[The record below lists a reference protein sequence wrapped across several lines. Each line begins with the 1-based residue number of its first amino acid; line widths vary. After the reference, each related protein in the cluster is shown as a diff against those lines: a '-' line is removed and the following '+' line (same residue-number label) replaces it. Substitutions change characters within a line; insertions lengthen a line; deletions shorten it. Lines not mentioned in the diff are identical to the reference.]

1 MLYEVITGVS
11 RAAVTLAINNL
22 RLSGKAINGKKI
34 LYEEAL
40 RQWTSNTDPRRE
52 FGEQKVADINDIELQ
67 EPDDDF
73 YDLEEDR
80 KEPSSLSRITSY
92 NVCYTKLLRV
102 ICGGFPC
109 QPYSVAGKQKGKEDS
124 RDLWPALFDVI
135 KEYRNNFV

>member
-1 MLYEVITGVS
+1 MSELITRAELARRLGVS

-67 EPDDDF
+67 EPDDDL

-80 KEPSSLSRITSY
+80 KEPSSLREEKAREAKARRELLEH
-92 NVCYTKLLRV
+92 KLSEARDEKRV
-102 ICGGFPC
+102 
-109 QPYSVAGKQKGKEDS
+109 V
-124 RDLWPALFDVI
+124 
-135 KEYRNNFV
+135 